1 MEDNGMGD
9 ALLGP
14 TQLRELKTLRHV
26 PSQVS
31 TGSDLVLLFKEHQ
44 GVWVS
49 PLSLG
54 HILVT

>member
-1 MEDNGMGD
+1 MGD

-14 TQLRELKTLRHV
+14 TQFHELKTLRHV
-26 PSQVS
+26 PSQVP

-49 PLSLG
+49 PQSLG